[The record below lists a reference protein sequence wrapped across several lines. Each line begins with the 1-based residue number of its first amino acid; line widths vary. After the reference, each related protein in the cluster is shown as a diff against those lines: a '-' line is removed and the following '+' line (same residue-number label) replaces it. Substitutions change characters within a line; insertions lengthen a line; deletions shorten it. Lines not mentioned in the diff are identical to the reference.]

1 MNPFSSAK
9 GLVAGLA
16 LLIAAGCASSNK
28 MDSIAHQE
36 SVLAAAGFRV
46 IPATTPDQLQQVQT
60 LPAGQVTRL
69 NRNGTDY
76 YIFPDR
82 TQKQL
87 YVGQLAQYQDYL
99 RRREIE
105 RNAALDNAAE
115 QESLQEARTDSSI
128 QWNNAWGSWTGQ

>member
-1 MNPFSSAK
+1 MKALPAAQAMPNIHI
-9 GLVAGLA
+9 GIIAGKLN
-16 LLIAAGCASSNK
+16 G
-28 MDSIAHQE
+28 
-36 SVLAAAGFRV
+36 V

-87 YVGQLAQYQDYL
+87 YVGQLAQYEDYL
-99 RRREIE
+99 RRRDIE

-128 QWNNAWGSWTGQ
+128 QWNNAWGSWTGH